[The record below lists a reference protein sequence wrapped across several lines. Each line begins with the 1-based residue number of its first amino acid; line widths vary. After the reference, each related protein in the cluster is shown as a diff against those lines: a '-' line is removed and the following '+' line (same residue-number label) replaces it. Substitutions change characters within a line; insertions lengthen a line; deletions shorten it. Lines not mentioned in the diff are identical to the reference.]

1 MTKKEK
7 DNLKQAL
14 AVLLMTMGLLAWT
27 AWNMYRIG

>member
-7 DNLKQAL
+7 ENLKQAL
-14 AVLLMTMGLLAWT
+14 GALLMTMGLLAWT